1 MLEKRIGII
10 MYQTSTTKGQEL
22 VAQRMVRYLIK
33 LGQKA
38 YLITSNYHDGTE
50 VIPWQNLREGKG
62 YLYVEDKVLRIPV
75 IRVDSY
81 AATWPPRRIMFR
93 DFMST
98 LERIV
103 DEFGLNVLI
112 THSTLWNGPE
122 EVAKFVAWRR
132 HMRDLGGY
140 QDPIVFCHMSHF
152 QEPSPSRYSLHEL
165 TFRTAWNKFSLPRI
179 FETANLILVVSPLA
193 KKAMVKMGAKPE
205 RCFLLPGGVDDE
217 VAASFATADTTQFLQ
232 RYNISSNSHIMSYL
246 GSIEERKNPL
256 AVLKVAEILKER
268 PEVHFVIAG
277 KGDSSYAMKV
287 EEIARGLPNVS
298 YLGEIDDKDKV
309 LLMKVSYLN
318 ILLSHLEALGIAQ
331 LEFMYHGV
339 PVITS
344 AVGGQSWVVGDGE
357 EGVHVKGPDDIK
369 GAANAIIELVRD
381 RQRWKQM
388 SVKAKGK
395 ASKFASSKIMAELD
409 ATINGEMIKES
420 GLMPIPAEVSSTLR
434 EPEQALK
441 SWSRGS
447 WGLVATNKRLFL
459 RQGII
464 FRKVTELPYA
474 SIRSIEHLRRYPW
487 GSLIV
492 GAAFSVFF
500 LIAPSL
506 KPLFSQPFLT
516 WIENLVSSLLLMLP
530 SQYGVRE
537 IVKDFFPLLP
547 FLVSIIVFCFQSK
560 SGFNLHGAGIKPLYL
575 PGQFRKAIQF
585 IRTFHDKELGTAG
598 KGEGGEETLPST

>member
-38 YLITSNYHDGTE
+38 YLITSNYHDGIE
-50 VIPWQNLREGKG
+50 VIPGQNLREGKG
-62 YLYVEDKVLRIPV
+62 YLYVEDKILQIPV

-81 AATWPPRRIMFR
+81 VSTWPPRRIMFR

-152 QEPSPSRYSLHEL
+152 QEPSSSRYSLHEL

-232 RYNISSNSHIMSYL
+232 RYNISSSAYVISYL

-256 AVLKVAEILKER
+256 GVLKVAEILKER

-298 YLGEIDDKDKV
+298 YLGEIDDKDKM

-357 EGVHVKGPDDIK
+357 EGVHVKGPNDIK
-369 GAANAIIELVRD
+369 GAAKAIIRLVED
-381 RQRWKQM
+381 KERWKQM

-395 ASKFASSKIMAELD
+395 ASKMASSKIMAELD
-409 ATINGEMIKES
+409 AAINEEMLKES
-420 GLMPIPAEVSSTLR
+420 GLVPIPAEVRSTLR

-441 SWSRGS
+441 SWSVGS

-459 RQGII
+459 RRGII
-464 FRKVTELPYA
+464 SRKVTEIPYA
-474 SIRSIEHLRRYPW
+474 SIKSIEHFRRFPW
-487 GSLIV
+487 RTLII

-500 LIAPSL
+500 LMAPSL
-506 KPLFSQPFLT
+506 KFLFAQPFIT
-516 WIENLVSSLLLMLP
+516 WIEGLVRSFLLIIP
-530 SQYGVRE
+530 SEFNIRE
-537 IVKDFFPLLP
+537 VVKDYFSLLP
-547 FLVSIIVFCFQSK
+547 FLISIIVFCFQSK
-560 SGFNLHGAGIKPLYL
+560 SGFNLHGAGAKPLYL
-575 PGQFRKAIQF
+575 PGQFRKAIEF
-585 IRTFHDKELGTAG
+585 IRTLQDRELEEEE
-598 KGEGGEETLPST
+598 KGEKLE

>member
-1 MLEKRIGII
+1 MLEKRIGVI
-10 MYQTSTTKGQEL
+10 MYQTSTSKGQEL

-38 YLITSNYHDGTE
+38 YLITSNYHDDRE
-50 VIPWQNLREGKG
+50 VAPLQTLREGKG
-62 YLYVEDKVLRIPV
+62 YLYVEDKILQIPV

-81 AATWPPRRIMFR
+81 LATWPPRRIMFR

-132 HMRDLGGY
+132 DMRELGGY

-152 QEPSPSRYSLHEL
+152 QEPSPIRYPLPEL
-165 TFRTAWNKFSLPRI
+165 TFRTAWNKLSLPRI
-179 FETANLILVVSPLA
+179 FEAANLILVVSPLA

-205 RCFLLPGGVDDE
+205 KCFLLPGGVDDE
-217 VAASFATADTTQFLQ
+217 AAASFATADTAQFLQ
-232 RYNISSNSHIMSYL
+232 RYKLSSSSHIVSYL

-256 AVLKVAEILKER
+256 GVLKVAQLLKER

-277 KGDSSYAMKV
+277 KGDSNYAEKV

-298 YLGEIDDKDKV
+298 YLGEIDDKEKV

-318 ILLSHLEALGIAQ
+318 IILSHLEALGIAQ

-344 AVGGQSWVVGDGE
+344 AVGGQAWVVADGE
-357 EGVHVKGPDDIK
+357 EGIHVKGPDDIE
-369 GAANAIIELVRD
+369 GAAKAILKLVENKE
-381 RQRWKQM
+381 QWKQM
-388 SVKAKGK
+388 SAKAKVKAGK
-395 ASKFASSKIMAELD
+395 IASSKIMADLD
-409 ATINGEMIKES
+409 NAINEEMLKES
-420 GLMPIPAEVSSTLR
+420 GLKPIPTEISSTLR
-434 EPEQALK
+434 EPEQALH

-447 WGLVATNKRLFL
+447 WGLVVTNKRLFL
-459 RQGII
+459 RQGTIS
-464 FRKVTELPYA
+464 RKVTEIPYA
-474 SIRSIEHLRRYPW
+474 SITSIEHFRRFPW
-487 GSLIV
+487 RTLIT

-500 LIAPSL
+500 LVAPAL
-506 KPLFSQPFLT
+506 EPLFSEPFIT
-516 WIENLVSSLLLMLP
+516 WIEDWLHSLLLLLP
-530 SQYGVRE
+530 PSSIIGEVVR
-537 IVKDFFPLLP
+537 DYFPLLP
-547 FLVSIIVFCFQSK
+547 FLISAVVFGFQSR
-560 SGFNLHGAGIKPLYL
+560 SGFNIHSAGAKPLYL
-575 PGQFRKAIQF
+575 PGYFKKSIEL
-585 IRTFHDKELGTAG
+585 IRTVQDKHLGEKEKG
-598 KGEGGEETLPST
+598 KGEV